1 MTNMTKLTA
10 DAPDFS
16 RFVYFRDINEQE
28 LADLPAEAL
37 RSVNDLEDLVVV
49 TNGEGQK
56 LAIIEGREA
65 AEAAAEAYKLEAVSV
80 H

>member
-1 MTNMTKLTA
+1 MTDMTKLTA
-10 DAPDFS
+10 DEPDDS

-28 LADLPAEAL
+28 LAALPAEAL
-37 RSVNDLEDLVVV
+37 RSVDDIDDLVVV

-65 AEAAAEAYKLEAVSV
+65 AEAAAEAYRLEAVSL

>member
-1 MTNMTKLTA
+1 MNDMTKLTA

-16 RFVYFRDINEQE
+16 RFVYFRDINERE
-28 LADLPAEAL
+28 LAELPAEAL
-37 RSVNDLEDLVVV
+37 RNINDVEDLVVV

>member
-1 MTNMTKLTA
+1 MTDMTKLTA
-10 DAPDFS
+10 DTPDFS
-16 RFVYFRDINEQE
+16 RFVYFRDINERE
-28 LADLPAEAL
+28 LAELPPEAL
-37 RSVNDLEDLVVV
+37 RSVDDVDDLVVV

-65 AEAAAEAYKLEAVSV
+65 AEAAAEAYKLETVSL

>member
-16 RFVYFRDINEQE
+16 RFVYFRDINERE
-28 LADLPAEAL
+28 LAELPPEAL
-37 RSVNDLEDLVVV
+37 RSINQVEDLVVV

-65 AEAAAEAYKLEAVSV
+65 AAAAAEAYKLQAVSL